1 MDKETEERIRGTHIF
16 YINLGL
22 GSYLANRC
30 IKEGHMMVGFP
41 DEPHDTIKNAAS
53 ITNTML
59 SRFYRD
65 NDALW
70 VTYWNMRL
78 WWTFV
83 EEGAEVDA
91 ENAGHPVRELKKRK
105 VVGWRDK
112 SLDGEV
118 LYLHRLGYMP
128 RYGRTI
134 CEVSGNAGYLKDV
147 ICGTGAREGE
157 KCLISRLDENQ
168 IEWFTEKLFCE
179 MGWERISPVGGT
191 QKNIDLIMEHKE
203 NHSLAFIQVK
213 SKGTMG
219 YWAEVVRLAYGFSQN
234 GSHENREV
242 KFYLVHN
249 ESPPD
254 DEGDLD
260 LPGLY
265 DYTQRILND
274 EIKGAKRGDPM
285 HEAFY
290 AENLDAVD
298 HFKGGAPKVSV
309 ESWGRKDL
317 AEKAVDCGLSDW
329 LRERVDLGRKK
340 G

>member
-1 MDKETEERIRGTHIF
+1 MSRELAERIEGADVF

-30 IKEGHMMVGFP
+30 IKNGCMMIGFP
-41 DEPHDTIKNAAS
+41 EHPHDEIKNLDAMPS
-53 ITNTML
+53 STL
-59 SRFYRD
+59 EKFYRN

-83 EEGAEVDA
+83 EKGAEVDA
-91 ENAGHPVRELKKRK
+91 ENAGHPVRELKERK

-234 GSHENREV
+234 GASEDRKA
-242 KFYLVHN
+242 KFYLVYN
-249 ESPPD
+249 KPPH
-254 DEGDLD
+254 EGQGNLD
-260 LPGLY
+260 LPGLEE
-265 DYTQRILND
+265 YTEYLLNETKPD
-274 EIKGAKRGDPM
+274 HRRKDIYG
-285 HEAFY
+285 
-290 AENLDAVD
+290 ENLDAVD

-309 ESWGRKDL
+309 ESWGQKDL